1 MLNAAASTA
10 SNIASRTS
18 IRRSRAVNG
27 LSSSSR
33 DMSGCRPACAGEEQ
47 GVDLEVIRQRRVR
60 DRLAVKR
67 GDEAERLQLV
77 EPGHDLLPGVRAQ
90 DSADAL
96 RSRVAFHHLQ
106 DGAIPPGHRPFGAHG
121 EDPGIGEA
129 VGTRRSDFHGGSLR
143 PVRVRGAG
151 RFPAFTSSCRLA
163 APRKG
168 TRERQGDRGLSDKIP
183 ATLGPLQSEP
193 GGRSDLSV
201 DADTT
206 LSADWSIDGPALV
219 ENGPL
224 EVDEADLVRW
234 LSAQFQTYPG
244 CAAVSVEQVIRLSAP
259 DSHGC
264 NWSRTLFLDSGGV
277 SPLDYGP
284 AYAAIVDMARKAFNL
299 KPPQGT
305 EATSP

>member
-1 MLNAAASTA
+1 M
-10 SNIASRTS
+10 
-18 IRRSRAVNG
+18 
-27 LSSSSR
+27 
-33 DMSGCRPACAGEEQ
+33 
-47 GVDLEVIRQRRVR
+47 
-60 DRLAVKR
+60 
-67 GDEAERLQLV
+67 
-77 EPGHDLLPGVRAQ
+77 
-90 DSADAL
+90 
-96 RSRVAFHHLQ
+96 
-106 DGAIPPGHRPFGAHG
+106 
-121 EDPGIGEA
+121 
-129 VGTRRSDFHGGSLR
+129 
-143 PVRVRGAG
+143 
-151 RFPAFTSSCRLA
+151 
-163 APRKG
+163 
-168 TRERQGDRGLSDKIP
+168 
-183 ATLGPLQSEP
+183 GPLQSEP

-206 LSADWSIDGPALV
+206 LGADWSIDGPALV